1 MPQQPRVRNAM
12 ADRVRLALD
21 IAAPGTIPLL
31 FEAAYRRGGTPTS
44 LHLNMLAAAAG
55 TTPRWLM
62 TGHPETAA
70 PTHIERTSP

>member
-1 MPQQPRVRNAM
+1 MTDTM

-21 IAAPGTIPLL
+21 IAAPGTIPPL

-44 LHLNMLAAAAG
+44 LHLNRLATATG

-70 PTHIERTSP
+70 PASTERTSR